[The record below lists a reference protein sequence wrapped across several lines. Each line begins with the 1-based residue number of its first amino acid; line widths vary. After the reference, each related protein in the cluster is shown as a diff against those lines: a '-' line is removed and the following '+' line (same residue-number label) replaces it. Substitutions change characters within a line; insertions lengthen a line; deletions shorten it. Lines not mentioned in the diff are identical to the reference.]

1 MYELGD
7 PFGEAV
13 VETGTN
19 LLISGPP
26 MTGKRGIA
34 IDILATGAK
43 QGEGTIIVTTKEG
56 ASQIEDEFFGR
67 LDDEPQLGII
77 DGVTRQQGMEDPEET
92 NLRRYTSSPV
102 DLTGIGIELSELLEY
117 FHQNQDITAN
127 RVLLDSLSTLLMYSN
142 LQTVF
147 RFLHVFT
154 GRIQS
159 ANALGLYTIDD
170 SAHDDQ
176 TMSTIQQLFDGA
188 IEIRKTDGK
197 PQYRIVGL
205 ADIESEWND
214 L

>member
-1 MYELGD
+1 RVD
-7 PFGEAV
+7 
-13 VETGTN
+13 N
-19 LLISGPP
+19 
-26 MTGKRGIA
+26 
-34 IDILATGAK
+34 
-43 QGEGTIIVTTKEG
+43 
-56 ASQIEDEFFGR
+56 
-67 LDDEPQLGII
+67 EPQLGII

-188 IEIRKTDGK
+188 IEIREVDGGR
-197 PQYRIVGL
+197 QYRIVGL
-205 ADIESEWND
+205 ANIESEWED